1 VKRRRMRLVVVLAV
15 AAVGLTYCSGF
26 GAGDGPPIPLA
37 TVDMERIYGGWYL
50 IGTIRN
56 GFEKGMLAPYDIYS
70 KRPDGDIQEDFYFY
84 PGSFHASVRHY
95 QVHDWVRPGT
105 NNAHCRVQVMWP
117 VNLPFLVLYNDPSY
131 RYVLFGE
138 QNRELGWDLRADA
151 HDAAGRRQVPE
162 QSNDRRPQTEV
173 GEPWPQN
180 AASTPAGSLLIARR

>member
-1 VKRRRMRLVVVLAV
+1 MMTRSRGLAAAAAIV
-15 AAVGLTYCSGF
+15 ASLACGCAA
-26 GAGDGPPIPLA
+26 GAADLPPIPLA
-37 TVDMERIYGGWYL
+37 HVDLSRMYGGWYL

-117 VNLPFLVLYNDPSY
+117 VNLPFLVLYTDPSY